1 MIMSYLGVI
10 AWMIIGLTIAL
21 AYCYAA
27 KPSSDDKKSGADNIS
42 YDSASVCKFLKNLL
56 DSEIYIF
63 DSDLKLIGPSISED
77 RQSCRG
83 THILDVIPQSCIEDV
98 LQNIIA
104 AKKGG
109 KLVWRSTWKGRD
121 VSFSAVSIG
130 DNGHTVLL
138 IGTDL

>member
-1 MIMSYLGVI
+1 MSYLSVI

-21 AYCYAA
+21 AYCYAP
-27 KPSSDDKKSGADNIS
+27 KLRREDKRPDIDGIS
-42 YDSASVCKFLKNLL
+42 YDSASVCKFFKNLL

-63 DSDLKLIGPSISED
+63 DSDLKLIGSSISED
-77 RQSCRG
+77 RQNCRG

-109 KLVWRSTWKGRD
+109 RLAWRSSWNGRD
-121 VSFSAVSIG
+121 ASFSAASIS

-138 IGTDL
+138 IN